1 MLLSMADYG
10 EKRTITKITGKEETK
25 HHLESLGF
33 VEGADVTV
41 VSCLNGN
48 LIVNIKESRIAISRA
63 VANKIILN

>member
-48 LIVNIKESRIAISRA
+48 LIVNIKESRVAISRT

>member
-48 LIVNIKESRIAISRA
+48 LIVNIKESRVAISRA

>member
-10 EKRTITKITGKEETK
+10 EKRTITKVTGKEETK

-48 LIVNIKESRIAISRA
+48 LIVNIKESRVAISRA